1 MSEALIEMSSQK
13 QKPCPKRRQKLIGI
27 CSVCG
32 DKSSSHLHY
41 GSKVCFSCR
50 AFFRRLVRNC
60 TIPDK
65 SLCNNLSI
73 EGIGQ
78 CPINRKTRQLCRF
91 CRYQK
96 CSLVGMDAQLVMS
109 KDEIVEKQ
117 VKATNIKKAR
127 KASGRLPPTSY
138 GLKVKSCKKNAQ
150 KDLTKVIELSDTVSK
165 SNHVSSSNFL
175 ENQDNKEYEELL
187 LAAEDPDILID
198 FICSEDNNTE
208 MIELSELY
216 NVSPN
221 DYTLEDQKT
230 DDNEEYKDFNDL
242 LLAADRYLK

>member
-1 MSEALIEMSSQK
+1 
-13 QKPCPKRRQKLIGI
+13 
-27 CSVCG
+27 
-32 DKSSSHLHY
+32 
-41 GSKVCFSCR
+41 
-50 AFFRRLVRNC
+50 
-60 TIPDK
+60 
-65 SLCNNLSI
+65 
-73 EGIGQ
+73 
-78 CPINRKTRQLCRF
+78 
-91 CRYQK
+91 
-96 CSLVGMDAQLVMS
+96 MDAQLVMS

-138 GLKVKSCKKNAQ
+138 ELKVKSCKKNAQ
-150 KDLTKVIELSDTVSK
+150 KDLTKVIEMSDTVSK

-198 FICSEDNNTE
+198 FICCEDNNTE

-216 NVSPN
+216 SVSPN

-230 DDNEEYKDFNDL
+230 DDNEEYKDLSDL
-242 LLAADRYLK
+242 LLAADRSLKWRSSLGQKWKIGRDLHFLLSLSKNMVIFVTLHSTYMRT

>member
-1 MSEALIEMSSQK
+1 
-13 QKPCPKRRQKLIGI
+13 
-27 CSVCG
+27 
-32 DKSSSHLHY
+32 
-41 GSKVCFSCR
+41 
-50 AFFRRLVRNC
+50 
-60 TIPDK
+60 
-65 SLCNNLSI
+65 
-73 EGIGQ
+73 
-78 CPINRKTRQLCRF
+78 
-91 CRYQK
+91 
-96 CSLVGMDAQLVMS
+96 MDAQLVMS

-138 GLKVKSCKKNAQ
+138 ELKVKSCKKNAQ
-150 KDLTKVIELSDTVSK
+150 KDLTKVIEMSDTVSK

-198 FICSEDNNTE
+198 FICCEDNNTE

-216 NVSPN
+216 SVSPN

-230 DDNEEYKDFNDL
+230 DDNEEYKDLSDL
-242 LLAADRYLK
+242 LLAADRSLKWRSSLGQKWKIGRDLHFLLSLSKNMVIFVTLDIYYEDINKW